1 MKIICFILL
10 SFVAIHTT
18 AQDSESIQLTT
29 PKKGTLPFEV
39 NKNAIS
45 FNYADLAVNRV
56 SLSYERLIKEGMLGI
71 KVPVSFSI
79 NSKPNGPKYYGGLGL
94 NYYPLGQRK
103 LTYYTGITT
112 HLGVYSKNY
121 TRYISWYYDANS
133 IPRHTYERVRSEH
146 VFGAAYITNGLGW
159 NITKNFSI
167 AGQIGIGVRDIGG
180 KSWGGVHVTGE
191 LNATIRF

>member
-56 SLSYERLIKEGMLGI
+56 SLSYERQIKEGMLGI

-103 LTYYTGITT
+103 LTYYTGITA
-112 HLGVYSKNY
+112 HLGVYSQNY
-121 TRYISWYYDANS
+121 RRYTSWYDMGLPAFY
-133 IPRHTYERVRSEH
+133 TYEDVRSEH
-146 VFGAAYITNGLGW
+146 IYGGAYITNGLAW

-167 AGQIGIGVRDIGG
+167 SSQIGIGVLDREG
-180 KSWGGVHVTGE
+180 KILGEVHVTGE
-191 LNATIRF
+191 LNASIRF

>member
-1 MKIICFILL
+1 MKTICFIVL

-94 NYYPLGQRK
+94 QEEIYICCLPLFFWAF
-103 LTYYTGITT
+103 
-112 HLGVYSKNY
+112 VSSKF
-121 TRYISWYYDANS
+121 
-133 IPRHTYERVRSEH
+133 VK
-146 VFGAAYITNGLGW
+146 V
-159 NITKNFSI
+159 NF
-167 AGQIGIGVRDIGG
+167 
-180 KSWGGVHVTGE
+180 
-191 LNATIRF
+191 